1 MSSIIKNIPYLL
13 FGLGAL
19 GSFQACTTTKK
30 ATHQTKK
37 QVKSTAN
44 FYNVPVV
51 PDAIPPPPESQKI
64 YDPTYFLREDDYLT
78 EPTKPDFTAPKQAL
92 QVIQNYRE
100 AAQQLK
106 NLLDQSSPKL
116 DSLEKH
122 YVSLTQL
129 KTTSR
134 DEDQKQIKAL
144 NSELAKLKGESFLRS
159 LELSQARKAH
169 QNALFALN
177 IEATPGRIRRERF
190 FSPAIRAHHVARVK
204 LDLYF
209 TRVFNQQDRVTF
221 RLIDAANNEIPLE
234 AIQGSFNQPRL
245 QVMLIPKADQQV
257 FFKGKYIVYVILNNS
272 KEHIQNQTIGL
283 TEFTL
288 R

>member
-1 MSSIIKNIPYLL
+1 MSSIIKNITYLL
-13 FGLGAL
+13 FGLGTL
-19 GSFQACTTTKK
+19 GTFQACTTTKK
-30 ATHQTKK
+30 ASHQTKK
-37 QVKSTAN
+37 QVKSTAS
-44 FYNVPVV
+44 FYNVPIT
-51 PDAIPPPPESQKI
+51 PGTAPHLSKPNKT
-64 YDPTYFLREDDYLT
+64 YDPSYFLTADDYLT
-78 EPTKPDFTAPKQAL
+78 EPTKPDFTTPKQAL

-106 NLLDQSSPKL
+106 NLLDQSSPNL

-122 YVSLTQL
+122 YVNLTQL
-129 KTTSR
+129 KATPH
-134 DEDQKQIKAL
+134 DEEQKQIKAL

-169 QNALFALN
+169 QNALFTLN

-221 RLIDAANNEIPLE
+221 RLTDAANNEIPLE
-234 AIQGSFNQPRL
+234 TIQGPFNQPRL
-245 QVMLIPKADQQV
+245 QVMLIPKADQPV